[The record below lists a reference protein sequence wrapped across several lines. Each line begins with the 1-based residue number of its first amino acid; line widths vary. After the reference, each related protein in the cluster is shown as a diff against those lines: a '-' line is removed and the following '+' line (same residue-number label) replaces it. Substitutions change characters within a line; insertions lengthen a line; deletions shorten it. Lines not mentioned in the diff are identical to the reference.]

1 MDNRIIMGMIVGLVG
16 SLTFATTKYVRN
28 SHKFNKTLKWILT
41 LLAVIPPVQWAVIL
55 LVLIFKSFDAFNS
68 ESENKLR
75 TSKASINDLID
86 LKNKGFI
93 SENEFKQKVEKLEAD
108 KIDLKIKQSDEY
120 RKLKGLLDSK
130 VLTEEEFNS
139 KVRMLYGVYSHNNN
153 VKSKGVEH
161 KIKEESKENYKE
173 VEKEKQPFL
182 NRLIDL
188 FSFEGRI
195 TAKIFFYRLLLWLL
209 FFVFVLCSINVILI
223 YLFENRFL
231 SSGYSL
237 LVLFL
242 HFWFWFAQGAR
253 RCHDLGKSGWWQLIP
268 FYIFW
273 MLFQK
278 GDYFKNQYGNPI
290 N

>member
-1 MDNRIIMGMIVGLVG
+1 MDNRIIMGMLVGLIG
-16 SLTFATTKYVRN
+16 SLTFATTNYVRK

-41 LLAVIPPVQWAVIL
+41 FLAVIPPVQWVIIL
-55 LVLIFKSFDAFNS
+55 LVLFFKSFDTFNS

-120 RKLKGLLDSK
+120 RKLKGLLESK

-153 VKSKGVEH
+153 VKSNDVEH
-161 KIKEESKENYKE
+161 NIKEDIKENYE
-173 VEKEKQPFL
+173 EIEKKPFL

-195 TAKIFFYRLLLWLL
+195 NASTFFIRLIMSFLFYIFFSIINIVTLRNNDNYQVVSYLSLIWFTL
-209 FFVFVLCSINVILI
+209 FI
-223 YLFENRFL
+223 
-231 SSGYSL
+231 
-237 LVLFL
+237 
-242 HFWFWFAQGAR
+242 WFWFAQGAK

-268 FYIFW
+268 FYFLW

-278 GDYFKNQYGNPI
+278 GDYFKNQYGNPV